1 MKDILIRKTTEEEID
16 EIVSIEANKEN
27 QQFIISNTRA
37 EHLQLLQ
44 DKGIAHLIVKSR
56 NNQTI
61 GFVILGGMA
70 SHNQSIEFR
79 RIVIN
84 EKGKGYGRKVIQSIK
99 KYCFEE
105 LKCHRLWLDVLEN
118 NVRARHLYKTE
129 GFVEEGILRECL
141 LLNGKFQSLVLMSI
155 LKNEYD
161 EGIQSK
167 FA

>member
-70 SHNQSIEFR
+70 SYNQSIEFR